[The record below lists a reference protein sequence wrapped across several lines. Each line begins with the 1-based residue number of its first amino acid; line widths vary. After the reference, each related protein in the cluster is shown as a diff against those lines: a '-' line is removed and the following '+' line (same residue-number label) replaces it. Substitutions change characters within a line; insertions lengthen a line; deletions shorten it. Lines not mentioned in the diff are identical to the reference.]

1 MNTSDDLVARSVS
14 LGALPR
20 MHDLDR
26 EQLRKTYQLCRT
38 SFLFLAIALIPA
50 TIWAVLLMIGM
61 LGDHRLFNWLVQS
74 PWNDWISTVSVW
86 GSLVGITLLWG
97 RWENTSWQRRTGL
110 LLCMCLVD
118 LVLWFLDR
126 GDGPGLGEGSWF
138 RSNLGPALGR
148 AEFALMAS
156 LSGDYL
162 VHLGLSQAEDSAKST
177 RSLAATGAVIWM
189 LRFCEQT
196 NWDAGW
202 PLRRRNFGIQGF
214 LLLLGSELIWTIA
227 LIQVT
232 ALIIACVRQS
242 NRVLREMELEDQDHE
257 LLRLPSESPFHKEL
271 MAAQL
276 LGEGKES
283 RFSQE

>member
-1 MNTSDDLVARSVS
+1 ML
-14 LGALPR
+14 
-20 MHDLDR
+20 DLDR
-26 EQLRKTYQLCRT
+26 DQLRRTYQLCRT
-38 SFLFLAIALIPA
+38 GFLFLAIALVPA
-50 TIWAVLLMIGM
+50 CIWAVLLMIGM
-61 LGDHRLFNWLVQS
+61 LGDRRFFAWLIQL
-74 PWNDWISTVSVW
+74 PWNDWIFTVSVW
-86 GSLVGITLLWG
+86 GSLVGTTLLWG
-97 RWENTSWQRRTGL
+97 RWDNASWQRRSGL

-138 RSNLGPALGR
+138 RSNLGQALGW

-162 VHLGLSQAEDSAKST
+162 VHLGLAQAEDSAKST

-202 PLRRRNFGIQGF
+202 PLQRRNFGIQGW
-214 LLLLGSELIWTIA
+214 LLFLGSELIWTIA

-232 ALIIACVRQS
+232 ALIIASVRQS
-242 NRVLREMELEDQDHE
+242 NRVLREMDLEDQDHE
-257 LLRLPSESPFHKEL
+257 LLRLPSDAHDRHDL
-271 MAAQL
+271 MAAQVY
-276 LGEGKES
+276 GDGSES
-283 RFSQE
+283 RFGPE

>member
-1 MNTSDDLVARSVS
+1 MT
-14 LGALPR
+14 R
-20 MHDLDR
+20 MLDLDR

-38 SFLFLAIALIPA
+38 GFLLLAIALIPA
-50 TIWAVLLMIGM
+50 CIWAALLMVGM
-61 LGDHRLFNWLVQS
+61 LGDRRFFIWLNQL
-74 PWNDWISTVSVW
+74 PWNDWIFTLSVW
-86 GSLVGITLLWG
+86 GSLVGTTLLWG
-97 RWENTSWQRRTGL
+97 RWDHTSWQRRCGL

-138 RSNLGPALGR
+138 RSNLGQALGW

-162 VHLGLSQAEDSAKST
+162 VHLGLGQADDSAKST

-202 PLRRRNFGIQGF
+202 PLQRRNFGLQGW
-214 LLLLGSELIWTIA
+214 LLYLGSELIFTIA

-232 ALIIACVRQS
+232 ALIVASVRQS
-242 NRVLREMELEDQDHE
+242 GRVLHEMDLEDQDHE
-257 LLRLPSESPFHKEL
+257 LLRLPSESPRHQDL
-271 MAAQL
+271 MATHTHGDSGDQ
-276 LGEGKES
+276 
-283 RFSQE
+283 RFGPD

>member
-1 MNTSDDLVARSVS
+1 MIRAPDLAARPVP
-14 LGALPR
+14 LGASPR
-20 MHDLDR
+20 MFDLDR
-26 EQLRKTYQLCRT
+26 DQLRKNYQLCRT

-138 RSNLGPALGR
+138 RSNLGQALGW

-162 VHLGLSQAEDSAKST
+162 VHLGLSQADDSAKST

-202 PLRRRNFGIQGF
+202 PLQRRAFGIQVW
-214 LLLLGSELIWTIA
+214 LLYLGSELIWTIT

-232 ALIIACVRQS
+232 ALVVAAARHTIRA
-242 NRVLREMELEDQDHE
+242 LDEMEREDQQHE
-257 LLRLPSESPFHKEL
+257 LLGFRSEDPNPGKS
-271 MAAQL
+271 AAASHSEH
-276 LGEGKES
+276 GGDS
-283 RFSQE
+283 RFGP